1 MTGFAWWW
9 PMFSLLRIPA
19 QWGCL
24 LCESG
29 TIYVVSFYLLSKYN
43 SLINLGVGLKCLHTS
58 VFIKTTSLEVLPTK
72 AKEDLSP
79 HEIRLFSTGHQS
91 RIYYHYHHHFFLL
104 SLLLL
109 LSSSSKQIT
118 WIFGC
123 SWIFAILLPGFYQ
136 WPETTERYF
145 NTVSIFMQWTEF
157 CKAPVEI
164 CETIINIKGKHL
176 L

>member
-91 RIYYHYHHHFFLL
+91 RIYYHYHHHFFFIIIIIIIIIIIKTNYLDFWMFL
-104 SLLLL
+104 DLCNPVAGFLPV
-109 LSSSSKQIT
+109 T
-118 WIFGC
+118 WDNRKIF
-123 SWIFAILLPGFYQ
+123 
-136 WPETTERYF
+136 
-145 NTVSIFMQWTEF
+145 
-157 CKAPVEI
+157 
-164 CETIINIKGKHL
+164 
-176 L
+176 